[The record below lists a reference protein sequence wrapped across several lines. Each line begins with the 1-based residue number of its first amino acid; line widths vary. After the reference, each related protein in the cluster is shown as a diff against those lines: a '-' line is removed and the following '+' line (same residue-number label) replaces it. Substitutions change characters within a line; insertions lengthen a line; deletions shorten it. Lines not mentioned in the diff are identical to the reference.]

1 MIDAKHTP
9 GSWHWKATHLGA
21 FDIGAADGSNVALV
35 SSPGENGADEYEANA
50 RLIAAAPELLQV
62 CEWVQDH
69 AGIGGDI
76 QKRIKAAIYRA
87 GGTVTEQD
95 ATEPLQ
101 PEECACSEADG
112 IHVHCEGCD
121 CVLMQN
127 ETTTCRSCDDA
138 DALGAAG

>member
-1 MIDAKHTP
+1 MSGHTP
-9 GSWHWKATHLGA
+9 GYWFFMRTHEGAA
-21 FDIGAADGSNVALV
+21 FDIGAKDGSNVALV
-35 SSPGENGADEYEANA
+35 SGPDENGSEEFYANA
-50 RLIAAAPELLQV
+50 KLIASAPDLLQV

-95 ATEPLQ
+95 ATEPLR
-101 PEECACSEADG
+101 PEECDCSEAASL
-112 IHVHCEGCD
+112 HVHCEGCD

-127 ETTTCRSCDDA
+127 ETATCRSCDDA
-138 DALGAAG
+138 AALGAAG